1 MTEITFRRC
10 VVCTRFEH
18 KYLKLGSTIAERVN
32 DDYER

>member
-1 MTEITFRRC
+1 MAEMSFRIC

-18 KYLKLGSTIAERVN
+18 KSLKLGSTIAERVN